1 MYQDAYAHLYQKIE
15 GFKIKVKTSE
25 KEVLQGYLSLTP
37 STRSTYDIAMR
48 DATIDGLLTMD
59 QIDKLKPSQIFYK
72 ENNPNELFI
81 LQSVNEFE
89 FQKNTRNINAIKQN
103 SFITIQRKKYNE
115 EKDEEEYINIY
126 NDLVSFVTM
135 QNKDEK
141 NFAAGIEDNTVITIQ
156 IPKRN
161 YSGEIYKINNQDR
174 IILKNIQNDLKSE
187 IKVESINPYGVP
199 GVIIIYG
206 TYDTRTG
213 D

>member
-1 MYQDAYAHLYQKIE
+1 
-15 GFKIKVKTSE
+15 
-25 KEVLQGYLSLTP
+25 
-37 STRSTYDIAMR
+37 
-48 DATIDGLLTMD
+48 
-59 QIDKLKPSQIFYK
+59 
-72 ENNPNELFI
+72 
-81 LQSVNEFE
+81 
-89 FQKNTRNINAIKQN
+89 
-103 SFITIQRKKYNE
+103 
-115 EKDEEEYINIY
+115 
-126 NDLVSFVTM
+126 M